1 MWDVMMMME
10 ATAVDGNWM
19 GMVCKERFLGW
30 WMARNG
36 VMTFMHMNNKLISL
50 DLKYH
55 AEPLITP

>member
-30 WMARNG
+30 
-36 VMTFMHMNNKLISL
+36 
-50 DLKYH
+50 
-55 AEPLITP
+55 